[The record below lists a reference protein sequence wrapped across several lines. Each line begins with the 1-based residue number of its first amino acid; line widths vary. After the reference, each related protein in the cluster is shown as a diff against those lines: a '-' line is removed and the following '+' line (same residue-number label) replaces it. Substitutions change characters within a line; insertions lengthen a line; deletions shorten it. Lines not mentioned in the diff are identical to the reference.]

1 MLALLTWVCQMILI
15 VEIMIQLIY
24 GEKAHFDDM
33 LNTGA
38 IIFVRFICATILHL
52 SLIEEVNSS
61 LMNMKYVLNHRYNFE
76 RP

>member
-1 MLALLTWVCQMILI
+1 MILI

-38 IIFVRFICATILHL
+38 IIFARFICATILHL

-61 LMNMKYVLNHRYNFE
+61 LMNMNMKYVVNHRYNFE